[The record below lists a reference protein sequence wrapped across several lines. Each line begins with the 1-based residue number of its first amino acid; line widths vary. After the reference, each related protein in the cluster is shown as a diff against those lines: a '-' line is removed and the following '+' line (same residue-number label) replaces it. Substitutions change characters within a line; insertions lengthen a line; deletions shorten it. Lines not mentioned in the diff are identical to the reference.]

1 MAVML
6 YTADFRKLLKWS
18 AFFVVVLLSLL
29 SISSC
34 DPDDPEPVNEEE
46 VITTVEITLTPEGIG
61 SQVILQFLDEDGEQG
76 SIAPEI
82 TVSGPLQASTR
93 YTAAVMFLNET
104 SSPVEDISDEV
115 REEGNDHLLCF
126 DPSQN
131 IVITYSDTDDNGLPL
146 GLTTSW
152 LTGEAGI
159 AEVGVS
165 LRHQAGTKTGDC
177 PGVGETDIEVTFN
190 LTIE

>member
-1 MAVML
+1 ML

-18 AFFVVVLLSLL
+18 ALFVVVLLSLL
-29 SISSC
+29 SFTSC

-61 SQVILQFLDEDGEQG
+61 SQVILKFLDEDGEQG

-93 YTAAVMFLNET
+93 YTTTVRFLNET
-104 SSPVEDISDEV
+104 SSPIEDISDEV
-115 REEGNDHLLCF
+115 REEGNDHLVCF
-126 DPSQN
+126 ASSEN

-152 LTGEAGI
+152 LTGEAGA

-177 PGVGETDIEVTFN
+177 PGVGETDVEVTFN
-190 LTIE
+190 LTVG